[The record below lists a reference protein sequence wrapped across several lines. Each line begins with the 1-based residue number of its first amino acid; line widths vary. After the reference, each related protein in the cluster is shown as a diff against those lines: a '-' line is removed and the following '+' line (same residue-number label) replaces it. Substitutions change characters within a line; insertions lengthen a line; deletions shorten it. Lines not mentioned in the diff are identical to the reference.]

1 MGGSVLTWRLWR
13 TKGSRQ
19 CSGDQTLATVVTIR
33 VCVVCN
39 FIPQNLIIILFHVMG
54 SLDSAPHLML
64 AR

>member
-13 TKGSRQ
+13 AKGSRQ

-39 FIPQNLIIILFHVMG
+39 FIPQNFIIIILLRKKILLPQF
-54 SLDSAPHLML
+54 LT
-64 AR
+64 